1 MEKHNIDRI
10 SELTRISR
18 ERALTAEEQ
27 AEREV
32 LRKNYLQAFRSRM
45 RAQLENTVV
54 DYPDGKQIPLSE
66 IRKGTEK

>member
-1 MEKHNIDRI
+1 MEKYNIDRI